1 MNYFF
6 IAIAFL
12 VAVFMGWII
21 TPQILLVA
29 FRKRLFDSVGGRK
42 THSGI
47 VPRLGGVEFVPV
59 QCFLL
64 VLSMFFMYKLEITSY
79 LQDPFIPFQFL
90 LLMIG
95 LLILNMVGVIDD
107 LIRINYRRKF
117 VAQIVASS
125 FLPLSG
131 LWINDLYGLL
141 GITTLSPW
149 IGMPLTVFVAVFIIN
164 AVNLIDGIDG
174 LCSGLVGMGLWFLV
188 SCLFIMQHGYMLFL
202 PLSPRGC
209 YVLFSITMCSA
220 NRKEDNEFLW
230 GILAV

>member
-1 MNYFF
+1 MLS
-6 IAIAFL
+6 ISAIY
-12 VAVFMGWII
+12 V
-21 TPQILLVA
+21 
-29 FRKRLFDSVGGRK
+29 
-42 THSGI
+42 
-47 VPRLGGVEFVPV
+47 
-59 QCFLL
+59 
-64 VLSMFFMYKLEITSY
+64 FMYKLEITSY

-174 LCSGLVGMGLWFLV
+174 LCSGLVGMGALVLV

-202 PLSPRGC
+202 PLSPQGC